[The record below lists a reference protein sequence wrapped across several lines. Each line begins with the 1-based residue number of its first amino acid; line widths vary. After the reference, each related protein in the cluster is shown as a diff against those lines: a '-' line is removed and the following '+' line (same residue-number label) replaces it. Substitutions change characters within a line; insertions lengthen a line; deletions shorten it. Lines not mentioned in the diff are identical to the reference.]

1 MKKITFFTSCLAI
14 LLMGILSY
22 FFWNEHQEEIV
33 LMTNIKK
40 GLPRITKDNFSKS
53 DSCLWLWYSNTTLYK
68 VCVDQ
73 NGNTDIGYSSRNW
86 RQKFKAIPSKMYF
99 SDGDFNLNDFPEIY
113 LFGLTPNGYVVQ
125 AYEFQHE
132 TLKSFVLPPLMGT
145 HQIEYRGCDTL
156 YFEKN
161 FLVRQF
167 STNSGQKACYY
178 ELMPNL
184 QFELRFTKTL

>member
-1 MKKITFFTSCLAI
+1 MKKINFFTSCITVLLAGFI
-14 LLMGILSY
+14 CYI
-22 FFWNEHQEEIV
+22 FWNEYQEEHLIQA
-33 LMTNIKK
+33 NINRDLRN
-40 GLPRITKDNFSKS
+40 LPQDTSAQS
-53 DSCLWLWYSNTTLYK
+53 DSCLWLWYASTTLYK
-68 VCVDQ
+68 VCADQ
-73 NGNTDIGYSSRNW
+73 NGNTNIGYGSRNW
-86 RQKFKAIPSKMYF
+86 RQKFKATPSKMYF

-113 LFGLTPNGYVVQ
+113 LFGLTPYGYVVQ